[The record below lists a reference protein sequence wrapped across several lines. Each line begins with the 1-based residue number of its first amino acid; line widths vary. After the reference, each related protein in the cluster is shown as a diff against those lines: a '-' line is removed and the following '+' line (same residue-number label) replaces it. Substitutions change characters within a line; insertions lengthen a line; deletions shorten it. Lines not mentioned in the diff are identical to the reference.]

1 MLNPL
6 TSHQDIADT
15 SLIELRQNLSSIIH
29 QASYTNTQFRLK
41 NHNIPVAR
49 IVGENFMQSLDVLL
63 EHDASLRETLE
74 IMLDKN
80 VMQMITQSQSD
91 IQNGDIRPLAD
102 LLPE

>member
-1 MLNPL
+1 MLNSL
-6 TSHQDIADT
+6 TLHQEITDT

-29 QASYTNTQFRLK
+29 QAFYSNTQFRL
-41 NHNIPVAR
+41 NSHNKPIAR

-80 VMQMITQSQSD
+80 MMSMLRQSQSD
-91 IQNGDIRPLAD
+91 VQNGYIRPLVD
-102 LLPE
+102 LLTE